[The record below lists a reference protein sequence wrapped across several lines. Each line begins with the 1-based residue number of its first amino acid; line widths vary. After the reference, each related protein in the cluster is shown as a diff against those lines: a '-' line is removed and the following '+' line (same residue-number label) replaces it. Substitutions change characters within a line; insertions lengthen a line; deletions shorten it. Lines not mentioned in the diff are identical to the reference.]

1 MYNYLLNVTASNKNA
16 TFNDEII
23 EAIKDACAEA
33 NSSTNSNRYGR
44 NFSFVSKL
52 DNRTIQLR
60 LKSDTPIIA
69 TRTISSITRALL
81 RICSHEKL
89 EPLKYN
95 GSLLAATVVEEYEE
109 GAEMYNNLQPH
120 EIVQTVIEIFFGQ
133 ASLGNKDT
141 QIAKDSAKKIK
152 EIVTNYKAST
162 QNH

>member
-16 TFNDEII
+16 TFNDEMI
-23 EAIKDACAEA
+23 EAIKNACDEA
-33 NSSTNSNRYGR
+33 NSSTNSSRYGR
-44 NFSFVSKL
+44 NFSFVSQL
-52 DNRTIQLR
+52 DNKTIQLR

-81 RICSHEKL
+81 RTCSHKKL
-89 EPLKYN
+89 ESLKYN

-133 ASLGNKDT
+133 ASLGNKNK
-141 QIAKDSAKKIK
+141 QIAKDSAEKIK
-152 EIVTNYKAST
+152 EIVANYKASI